1 MKVTKYPQSTLI
13 LEKEGR
19 RILID
24 PGSFTA
30 AKYSADDFAE
40 IEAIVLTHRHP
51 DHVDEGLIKSIL
63 NKKNVPVVGNTDTKE
78 AFPEL
83 ITDIISDSETIIHA
97 GFTIKAHDLPHVPM
111 VDGSAGPQNTGYII
125 DDNFFHAGDG
135 VDTTGVDV
143 HYAAVPIA
151 GPDLSL
157 RDAHNLIK
165 SIGAKVIIPIHYS
178 LFTDEK
184 PTAAIGL
191 IQKFTPE
198 IDELRVLANGESTLI

>member
-30 AKYSADDFAE
+30 AKYKADDFPE

-51 DHVDEGLIKSIL
+51 DHVDTDLIKSIL
-63 NKKNVPVVGNTDTKE
+63 DKKSVPVVANDDVKE
-78 AFPEL
+78 AFPDL
-83 ITDIISDSETIIHA
+83 ITDVVSSGDIVSHA
-97 GFTIKAHDLPHVPM
+97 GFDILAHDLPHVPM
-111 VDGSAGPQNTGYII
+111 VDGSSGPQNTGYVF
-125 DDNFFHAGDG
+125 DGNFFHAGDG
-135 VDTTGVDV
+135 VDTTGINV

-157 RDAHNLIK
+157 RDAHDLIK

-178 LFTDEK
+178 LFSDDQ
-184 PTAAIGL
+184 PVAAVGL
-191 IQKFTPE
+191 IHKFTPE
-198 IDELRVLANGESTLI
+198 IDELRILANGESTLL